1 MPDRKHSMTDTPP
14 STPLARTA
22 VIVLGMHRSGTS
34 ALAGVLGQ
42 LGAALPR
49 DLMGAS
55 EMNAKGFFESNLVM
69 DLNDRILA
77 SAGLA
82 WWDTRRLS
90 ADWLQAPAAETFLSE
105 ACDVLQSDFQDARLF
120 VMKDPRIC
128 RMMPF
133 WRTALERFGARPM
146 VVHTHRP
153 PMDVAASLA
162 RWAGHDTEYNLL
174 LWLRHLLDAE
184 ADSRDLPRVFTSYH
198 MLLEDWEAA
207 IARITGGLEIDW
219 PRGLPEAGDDIRA
232 FLSHD
237 LQHFSKTGTHGVPL
251 PAMLRTVLDILDRW
265 AAEGEDHKDQAVLD
279 DLRAHLDRVSPL
291 YDELAMRSALRK
303 SETKTLSAALDE
315 KTNHLA
321 RETTRREHLEHLQ
334 AALQDRYATLQ
345 GDLDGAEARLQ
356 DMSRRATEAAAAA
369 DLARVELERTRLR
382 LMAERDAALDLAR
395 RREAEFLSSTSWRVT
410 APLRLVSRAV
420 RRML

>member
-1 MPDRKHSMTDTPP
+1 
-14 STPLARTA
+14 
-22 VIVLGMHRSGTS
+22 MHRSGTS

-77 SAGLA
+77 SAGLT

-90 ADWLQAPAAETFLSE
+90 ADWLQTPAAEAFLSE
-105 ACDVLQSDFQDARLF
+105 ACDVLRSDFQDAALF

-128 RMMPF
+128 RMLPF
-133 WRTALERFGARPM
+133 WRAALDRFGARPM

-153 PMDVAASLA
+153 PLEVAASLT
-162 RWAGHDTEYNLL
+162 RWAGHEADYSLL

-184 ADSRDLPRVFTSYH
+184 ADSRDLPRIFTSYH
-198 MLLEDWEAA
+198 RLLDGWEGAL
-207 IARITGGLEIDW
+207 ARITAGLDIDW

-232 FLSHD
+232 FLSPD
-237 LQHFSKTGTHGVPL
+237 LQHFARTGPGGDPL
-251 PAMLRTVLDILDRW
+251 PAMLQTVLDILDRW
-265 AAEGEDHKDQAVLD
+265 AAEGEDRGDHDALD
-279 DLRAHLDRVSPL
+279 DLSAQLDRVAPI
-291 YDELAMRSALRK
+291 YDELAMRSALRR
-303 SETKTLSAALDE
+303 SEIKTLTASLDDYRQRL
-315 KTNHLA
+315 T
-321 RETTRREHLEHLQ
+321 RETARRELLEQQQ
-334 AALQDRYATLQ
+334 AALHDRHATALR
-345 GDLDGAEARLQ
+345 DLGAAEARLQ
-356 DMSRRATEAAAAA
+356 GMSRRAAEAEAKLQDQTRRAAEAEARLQQEACQVAEAAAF
-369 DLARVELERTRLR
+369 ARAELEQTRRGLA
-382 LMAERDAALDLAR
+382 AERDAALDLAR

>member
-1 MPDRKHSMTDTPP
+1 MTDTPP

-55 EMNAKGFFESNLVM
+55 EMNAKGFFESKLVM

-198 MLLEDWEAA
+198 RLLEDWEAA

-232 FLSHD
+232 FLSRD
-237 LQHFSKTGTHGVPL
+237 LQHFSKTGTQGIPL

-279 DLRAHLDRVSPL
+279 DMRAHLDRVSPL

-369 DLARVELERTRLR
+369 DLARAELERTRLR